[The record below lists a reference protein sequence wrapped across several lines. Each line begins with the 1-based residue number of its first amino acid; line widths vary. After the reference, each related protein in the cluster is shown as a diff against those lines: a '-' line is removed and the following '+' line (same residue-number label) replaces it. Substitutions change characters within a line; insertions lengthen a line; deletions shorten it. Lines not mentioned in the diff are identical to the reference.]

1 MDVDEFE
8 EEQQWVHEEEEQ
20 DDWYELPDG
29 TLLNLLVYGYVRDLD
44 RMYGN
49 KGKMKM
55 QGLVDL
61 FMHMI
66 LKYFRGD
73 CLVLDINHGAFI
85 GNKYILDLH
94 PTDAADPN
102 GIQDLYFVFWYFT
115 HYLILAHNI

>member
-44 RMYGN
+44 RRYGN
-49 KGKMKM
+49 EGKMKM

-61 FMHMI
+61 FMYMI

-85 GNKYILDLH
+85 GGKYILDLH

-102 GIQDLYFVFWYFT
+102 GIQYLYFVFLHFT
-115 HYLILAHNI
+115 HYHILAHNT